1 MMRKHEGT
9 ETTKEMRETKET
21 EERKRMKKTKQTKHK
36 PSARLLTLL
45 LAFTMVFTMMPGMV
59 WADEG
64 SVEARGAEVI
74 EVDSQADLAKIGGC
88 KTVSISLLRI
98 LL

>member
-1 MMRKHEGT
+1 
-9 ETTKEMRETKET
+9 
-21 EERKRMKKTKQTKHK
+21 MKKTKQTKHK

-45 LAFTMVFTMMPGMV
+45 LACTMVFTMMPGMV

-64 SVEARGAEVI
+64 SAVSEAENVI
-74 EVDSQADLAKIGGC
+74 EIFSKEQLAQIGGGC
-88 KTVSISLLRI
+88 PTVSISLLRI

>member
-1 MMRKHEGT
+1 
-9 ETTKEMRETKET
+9 
-21 EERKRMKKTKQTKHK
+21 MKKTKQTKHK

-64 SVEARGAEVI
+64 SVEARGADVI
-74 EVDSQADLAKIGGC
+74 PVSSQADLAQIGGGC
-88 KTVSISLLRI
+88 KTVSIS
-98 LL
+98 

>member
-1 MMRKHEGT
+1 
-9 ETTKEMRETKET
+9 
-21 EERKRMKKTKQTKHK
+21 MKKTKQTKK
-36 PSARLLTLL
+36 LTARLLTLL

-59 WADEG
+59 WADGE

-74 EVDSQADLAKIGGC
+74 AVSTQTDLAKIGGC